1 MTGSACRTYVEVL
14 DVYVVLPELPQP
26 VGEVLDQLAAAADAD
41 REARQAAAGAQEQQ
55 GGQEEARR
63 EHGVGSEV
71 VRGRLGSSGE
81 LHKCMALLG
90 AEVVNL

>member
-1 MTGSACRTYVEVL
+1 M
-14 DVYVVLPELPQP
+14 YVVLPELPQP

-81 LHKCMALLG
+81 LHKCMTLLG